1 MRLQH
6 IFKQLSEDLKAKEA
20 APAADSGASSGGSY
34 GYGDLDKVISK
45 IGKAL
50 EKNKGKQKGIAVLDF
65 GEPAVQMD
73 LTVSLKPS
81 YITVVKGAR
90 FHDGPRLYTALCGFQ
105 IK

>member
-20 APAADSGASSGGSY
+20 APQADSGASSGSY

-73 LTVSLKPS
+73 LTVSSVAPAVILYDS
-81 YITVVKGAR
+81 YSMSHTDACSSRGI
-90 FHDGPRLYTALCGFQ
+90 
-105 IK
+105 I

>member
-6 IFKQLSEDLKAKEA
+6 IFKQLSEDLKAKQA
-20 APAADSGASSGGSY
+20 SPAADSGASSDGAY

-73 LTVSLKPS
+73 LTVSLLKSPL
-81 YITVVKGAR
+81 TVVVEAKIYWATLR
-90 FHDGPRLYTALCGFQ
+90 
-105 IK
+105 

>member
-6 IFKQLSEDLKAKEA
+6 IFKQLAEDLKAKEA

-45 IGKAL
+45 IGKSL

-81 YITVVKGAR
+81 NS
-90 FHDGPRLYTALCGFQ
+90 F
-105 IK
+105 

>member
-6 IFKQLSEDLKAKEA
+6 IFKQLAKDLKPKET
-20 APAADSGASSGGSY
+20 APAADSGASSGDSY

-73 LTVSLKPS
+73 LTVSLKS
-81 YITVVKGAR
+81 SFITVVKWAR
-90 FHDGPRLYTALCGFQ
+90 FLDGPCLYNASCGFQ
-105 IK
+105 SK

>member
-20 APAADSGASSGGSY
+20 ATDSGASSGSY

-50 EKNKGKQKGIAVLDF
+50 QKNKGKQKGIAVLDF

-73 LTVSLKPS
+73 LTVSL
-81 YITVVKGAR
+81 
-90 FHDGPRLYTALCGFQ
+90 L
-105 IK
+105 

>member
-20 APAADSGASSGGSY
+20 APQADSGASSGSY

-73 LTVSLKPS
+73 LTVSLIISKQYFKFFLKNMSAP
-81 YITVVKGAR
+81 ILNAR
-90 FHDGPRLYTALCGFQ
+90 N
-105 IK
+105 